1 MRYIQ
6 SIIILFC
13 LIFTHVIL
21 ADEVFFKNNDHISG
35 NFIELSPTSY
45 VFATSHQA
53 TLQIKHEQI
62 YRLLITNP
70 VIVELNSGESLIG
83 IAIIEQKLLLNSETL
98 GYLIINLTDIKTI
111 VKLNNKIALI
121 NNKLLTVTSIKKKLP
136 VIAKNTALIKNKL
149 SIITKKESATI
160 RGKAAKNKSPETIG
174 EKENN
179 PAQSFLRSKEA
190 LLLGKGEK
198 ELAVSL
204 SYVHNLDSANNFRE
218 RELTV
223 PLGFNIGITD
233 RLEGMIDIPFIWAEQ
248 EEFIN
253 GNFTQN
259 NSFGIGDLT
268 AGFNYQLFTEDRN
281 WPDIIGSVNVVIPTG
296 KEPNITDIDVNS
308 PIALGSGFWRV
319 TTGLTLVK
327 TFDPA
332 ALFGGISYTH
342 SFANTF
348 DDGVKMQPGNSFSYR
363 FGMGFAINYQL
374 GWFSQFLSTY
384 QSDTKY
390 NVIRNFGS
398 AQEPMLLETGITYT
412 IRKDNY
418 IQPTLSFGLND
429 DATDVA
435 VDISYVRKF

>member
-6 SIIILFC
+6 SITILFC
-13 LIFTHVIL
+13 LIFTHAIL

-111 VKLNNKIALI
+111 VKSNSKIALI
-121 NNKLLTVTSIKKKLP
+121 NDKLLTITSIKKKLP
-136 VIAKNTALIKNKL
+136 VIAKNTILTKNKL
-149 SIITKKESATI
+149 SIITKKESSTI
-160 RGKAAKNKSPETIG
+160 QGKAAKNKTPETIG

-179 PAQSFLRSKEA
+179 SAQIFLRSKEA

-198 ELAVSL
+198 ELDISL
-204 SYVHNLDSANNFRE
+204 SYAHNLDLANNFRE
-218 RELTV
+218 REIV
-223 PLGFNIGITD
+223 FPLGFHIGLTD
-233 RLEGMIDIPFIWAEQ
+233 RLEGMIDIPLIWMEQ
-248 EEFIN
+248 EESVNEKFIQDN
-253 GNFTQN
+253 A
-259 NSFGIGDLT
+259 FGLGDIT
-268 AGFNYQLFTEDRN
+268 TGFNYQLFTENRS

-296 KEPNITDIDVNS
+296 DEPDITDFNS
-308 PIALGSGFWRV
+308 QLALGSGFWRI

-327 TFDPA
+327 AFDPA

-348 DDGVKMQPGNSFSYR
+348 NDGIKMQPGDSFSYR

-374 GWFSQFLSTY
+374 GWFSQFLSIY
-384 QSDTKY
+384 QADTKY
-390 NVIRNFGS
+390 NNIKKLGS

-418 IQPTLSFGLND
+418 IQPTLTFGLND